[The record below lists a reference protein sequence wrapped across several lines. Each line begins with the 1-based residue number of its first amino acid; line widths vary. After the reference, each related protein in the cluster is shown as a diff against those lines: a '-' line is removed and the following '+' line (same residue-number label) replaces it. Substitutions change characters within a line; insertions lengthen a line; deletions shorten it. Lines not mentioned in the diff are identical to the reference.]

1 MVRNRHIK
9 KVTSE
14 MRPEKNEEANHT
26 GIEGRIQAQTASANI
41 LRQKHEGQGRLGTG
55 KMFNNK

>member
-1 MVRNRHIK
+1 
-9 KVTSE
+9 